1 MEKMILAEM
10 PLASSCDTE
19 TLDFDTLVYTHG
31 RFVLN
36 IAYSVLRNSE
46 DAEDLVQETFFRA
59 FRSGDLGK
67 VTHIRAW
74 LGRIAW
80 KLVACGHPPIQPMAS
95 IGKIRE
101 NDSRK

>member
-36 IAYSVLRNSE
+36 IAYSVLGIQKMQKTLYRKP
-46 DAEDLVQETFFRA
+46 F
-59 FRSGDLGK
+59 SGLSVPAIWVRLLTSVHGL
-67 VTHIRAW
+67 A
-74 LGRIAW
+74 
-80 KLVACGHPPIQPMAS
+80 AS
-95 IGKIRE
+95 PGVLH
-101 NDSRK
+101 